1 MILFLVGYAGSGKSS
16 LAKRLSRKLGMKQLD
31 TDKLVEEREGASV
44 ADIFFY
50 QGEEYFRRAERDV
63 VEELAASKYEGIVAT
78 GGGLPTWNDNME
90 RMNEWGYTI
99 YLKRSPEQIL
109 SRLSDYGREKRPMFR
124 GKSDAELLSFM
135 HKHIAQREPYYAQA
149 KMVVDCDTMS
159 DDDVVSY
166 IADNLR

>member
-16 LAKRLSRKLGMKQLD
+16 LAKRLSRKLGIKQLD

-50 QGEEYFRRAERDV
+50 QGEEYFRCAERDV
-63 VEELAASKYEGIVAT
+63 VEELVNSKYEGIIAT
-78 GGGLPTWNDNME
+78 GGGLPTWSDNME

-99 YLKRSPEQIL
+99 YLRRSPEQIL

-124 GKSDAELLSFM
+124 GKSDEELLNFM
-135 HKHIAQREPYYAQA
+135 HEHLAQREPYYAQA

-166 IADNLR
+166 IADKLM

>member
-16 LAKRLSRKLGMKQLD
+16 LAKRLSRKLGIKQLD

-50 QGEEYFRRAERDV
+50 QGEEYFRCAERDV
-63 VEELAASKYEGIVAT
+63 VEELVNSKYEGIIAT
-78 GGGLPTWNDNME
+78 GGGLPTWSDNME
-90 RMNEWGYTI
+90 RMNEWGYTV
-99 YLKRSPEQIL
+99 YLRRSPEQIL

-124 GKSDAELLSFM
+124 GKSDEELLGFM
-135 HKHIAQREPYYAQA
+135 HEHLAQREPYYAQA

-166 IADNLR
+166 IADKLM

>member
-16 LAKRLSRKLGMKQLD
+16 LAKRLSRKMGVKQLD

-50 QGEEYFRRAERDV
+50 QGEEYFRQTERSV
-63 VEELAASKYEGIVAT
+63 VEELVVSGYEGIVAT
-78 GGGLPTWNDNME
+78 GGGLPTWGDNMA
-90 RMNEWGYTI
+90 RMNEVGYTI
-99 YLKRSPEQIL
+99 YLRRSPEQIL

-124 GKSDAELLSFM
+124 GKSDEELLSFM
-135 HKHIAQREPYYAQA
+135 HEHIAQREPYYAQA
-149 KMVVDCDTMS
+149 KMVIDCDTMS

-166 IADNLR
+166 IANSLK

>member
-16 LAKRLSRKLGMKQLD
+16 LAKRLSRKLGIKQLD

-50 QGEEYFRRAERDV
+50 QGEEYFRCAERDV
-63 VEELAASKYEGIVAT
+63 VEELVNSKYEGIIAT
-78 GGGLPTWNDNME
+78 GGGLPTWSDNME

-99 YLKRSPEQIL
+99 YLRRSPEQIL

-124 GKSDAELLSFM
+124 GKSDEELLSFM
-135 HKHIAQREPYYAQA
+135 HEHLAQREPYYAQA

-166 IADNLR
+166 ITDKLM